1 MDEIKQLMTLIDNGS
16 NITENYK
23 KTEELIS
30 IEYAKIKEIKEKLE
44 LFDNSKEKTNSEK
57 IDENVRKFLNLN
69 RLEDDTLEKYF
80 HLLRGINYL
89 IDKNEKEE
97 VKIKKLLYKSKKL
110 KIKNINRYRCISRHL
125 KKL

>member
-110 KIKNINRYRCISRHL
+110 KIKNIN
-125 KKL
+125 